1 MKHEIGIGL
10 LIAIPSCDR
19 PTTLEWALALK
30 SLSAPVNFNLE
41 IMTIKHKEVGVAR
54 EEAAEYARSKNIK
67 YIFFV
72 GDDTIPPAHSLRQLI
87 FRMEQQEDLGVVGG
101 IYCSKSDPTF
111 PLVFRGDGNG
121 SYWDWKVG
129 EYFEVTGIGMDCTL
143 IRTAVFGGLPKPW
156 FKTVDSNGFLDAV
169 NKAEQWTEDLFF
181 CKNLLAHTCYKIYA
195 DSTILC
201 DHVEVSTGR
210 TYRLTPNSLPFRK
223 FAASKTKI
231 LDIGCGPIHFD
242 FKEEGDPVR
251 VDIREECNP
260 DYRCDVRQLPF
271 DQVQFD
277 IVFSSHVLEHFSREE
292 FCPVLEEWIRV
303 LKPEGE
309 LRLILPNIEWAAAQI
324 VKGIVNSDVLNV
336 LYGAQSNPYDF
347 HYNGLTP
354 AILETQL
361 RVYNFTRFEWHQQ
374 HYNMIMRAWR
384 ETNEL
389 R

>member
-10 LIAIPSCDR
+10 LVAIPSCDR

-30 SLSAPVNFNLE
+30 SISAPINFNLE
-41 IMTIKHKEVGVAR
+41 MMTIKHKEVGVAR

-72 GDDTIPPAHSLRQLI
+72 GDDTIPPPHALRQLI

-111 PLVFRGDGNG
+111 PLVFRGDGKG

-143 IRTAVFGGLPKPW
+143 IRTAVFEQIPKPW
-156 FKTVDSNGFLDAV
+156 FKTVDTDGFLDAI
-169 NKAEQWTEDLFF
+169 NSAEQWTEDLYF
-181 CKNLLAHTCYKIYA
+181 CGKLIEHTSYKICA

-201 DHVEVSTGR
+201 DHVDVYTKKV
-210 TYRLTPNSLPFRK
+210 YRLQPGSLPFRK
-223 FAASKTKI
+223 FSPSGKSI
-231 LDIGCGPIHFD
+231 LDIGCGPVHFD

-271 DQVQFD
+271 ANEQFD
-277 IVFSSHVLEHFSREE
+277 IVFSSHVLEHFSRDSWHSI
-292 FCPVLEEWIRV
+292 LREWLRV
-303 LKPEGE
+303 LKFGGQ
-309 LRLILPNIEWAAAQI
+309 LRLVLPDIRWAAEQI
-324 VKGIVNSDVLNV
+324 CAGNFSTDVYNV

-347 HYNGLTP
+347 HYNGFSKRPL
-354 AILETQL
+354 ISYLQEVHNLVLIGEESQG
-361 RVYNFTRFEWHQQ
+361 
-374 HYNMIMRAWR
+374 YNMILVMEKRR
-384 ETNEL
+384 
-389 R
+389 